1 MNSLV
6 KGQHYRQGLGER
18 KMKGTIIFVKLV
30 EISYLC
36 WPFFWYSSMKYYF
49 LLLLIGSFVN
59 ICEHF

>member
-6 KGQHYRQGLGER
+6 KGQHYRQGFGER

-36 WPFFWYSSMKYYF
+36 WPFLWYSLMKY
-49 LLLLIGSFVN
+49 
-59 ICEHF
+59 